1 MQTFLG
7 RGWSF
12 PPAFSRINNA
22 VQMVTDIHDIQESL
36 HLILGTIPGE
46 RIMQP
51 EFGSNIHRLVFDPVD
66 STFISEANDIISRAL
81 LHFEPRIN
89 FLSAEISHWNEM
101 EGAVYLRIHFSVIV
115 TNTRHNIVYPFY
127 IDEGT
132 SITDSK

>member
-7 RGWSF
+7 KGWSF
-12 PPAFSRINNA
+12 PPAFSRITNA
-22 VQMVTDIHDIQESL
+22 VQMVTDIDDIKESL

-66 STFISEANDIISRAL
+66 SAFISEANDIIHRAL
-81 LHFEPRIN
+81 LHFEPRID
-89 FLSAEISHWNEM
+89 FISAEISHWNET

-132 SITDSK
+132 SVTDSK